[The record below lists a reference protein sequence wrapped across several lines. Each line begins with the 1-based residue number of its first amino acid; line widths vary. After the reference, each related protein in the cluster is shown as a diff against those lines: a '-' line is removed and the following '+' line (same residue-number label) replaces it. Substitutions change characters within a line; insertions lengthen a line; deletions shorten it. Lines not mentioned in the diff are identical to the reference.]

1 MLSHKKG
8 KEQNGRKEQH
18 KFGELDVSSM
28 RKYHSF
34 IRSLVHSFIPFI
46 HTCQLNHQLIEF
58 IQITNDEVESPF
70 FTRRCRDQRF
80 LRRKRSSEDPELVGQ
95 TNREIWSENASR
107 FLILRMSYQTSP
119 CQASKSFQHTVK
131 ELQTGKQFDCHPRRV
146 RSMQCAVSL
155 EASPHESEVV
165 QISGELFL

>member
-58 IQITNDEVESPF
+58 IQITNDEGP
-70 FTRRCRDQRF
+70 
-80 LRRKRSSEDPELVGQ
+80 
-95 TNREIWSENASR
+95 
-107 FLILRMSYQTSP
+107 
-119 CQASKSFQHTVK
+119 
-131 ELQTGKQFDCHPRRV
+131 
-146 RSMQCAVSL
+146 SMQTLPTDCKSIGSDLNLLGCHKAWL
-155 EASPHESEVV
+155 DQGRDYKERE
-165 QISGELFL
+165 